1 MLLGKASLDITTIKR
16 VALGPFGARN
26 ERSFWLALVEGKKL
40 YHLGYKREDAS
51 PLRNSLALGELLF
64 RDGPEGMEQ
73 FEFIDQKTRH
83 FLTSGNL
90 QRIYFDITN
99 MDTMSGKI
107 GEGRFAF
114 VELKFILDN
123 EALFRITSFYLEGKY
138 IRTTLEARRRLL
150 SKLLEN
156 KV

>member
-1 MLLGKASLDITTIKR
+1 LGKASPDIPTIDK
-16 VALGPFGARN
+16 VALGPFGVRN

-40 YHLGYKREDAS
+40 YHLGYKSEDAS

-64 RDGPEGMEQ
+64 CDGPGEMEQ
-73 FEFIDQKTRH
+73 FEFIVQKTRK

-90 QRIYFDITN
+90 KRIYFDITN
-99 MDTMSGKI
+99 MDTLSGKI

-114 VELKFILDN
+114 VELKLILDN
-123 EALFRITSFYLEGKY
+123 AELFQITSFYLEGKY
-138 IRTTLEARRRLL
+138 IRTTLEAQRRIV
-150 SKLLEN
+150 SKLLED